1 MREISIHASTREVTY
16 WSRSFVL
23 GECWFQSTLPRGKR
37 QFTIYLNKY
46 SKLISIHA
54 SAREATRCEFK
65 MIFVLNISIHA
76 SAREATTVCD
86 YCRVGGHISIH
97 ASAREAT
104 YLPLRERIIDV
115 ISIHASAR
123 GATIYPLL
131 LRLLDDRFQSTL
143 PRGKRRF
150 SIFHFDPQPIISIH
164 ASAREATYLLQYDS
178 MSF

>member
-123 GATIYPLL
+123 EAT
-131 LRLLDDRFQSTL
+131 F
-143 PRGKRRF
+143 
-150 SIFHFDPQPIISIH
+150 FHFPFWP
-164 ASAREATYLLQYDS
+164 SANNFNPRFREGSDILVAVRFHVLLNFNPRFREGSDS
-178 MSF
+178 NNC